1 MKKNELLYTSRS
13 RGELHSFYKLKLFY
27 ADFMRHVFKDSVAFC
42 NLAANYFFLR
52 ARMRRPILENIRI
65 STRVFENCEILSD
78 R

>member
-1 MKKNELLYTSRS
+1 
-13 RGELHSFYKLKLFY
+13 
-27 ADFMRHVFKDSVAFC
+27 MRHVFKDSVAFC

-65 STRVFENCEILSD
+65 STCVFENCEILSD